1 MASWATRTPAIRD
14 ILSVSIAEMGGVLFG
29 LSIGSMSGILCSAW
43 LVKRFGTRNVILVT
57 MSCALIG
64 MMILSLALWLT
75 SPLLFAVG
83 LGVFG
88 ASFGS
93 AEVAINVEGAAV
105 EREMNKTVLNVV
117 FPLLILTWSMT
128 VNSSRN
134 ALKRRTWALFM
145 FFFLPGLLMAS
156 WATRTPAIRDILSV
170 SIAEM
175 GGVLFGLSIG
185 SMSGILCSAWLVK
198 RFGTRNVILVTMS
211 CALIGMM
218 ILSLALWL
226 TSPLLFA
233 VGLGVFG
240 ASFGSAEVAINVEG
254 AAVEREMNKTVLP
267 MMHGFYSLGTLAG
280 AGVGMALTAFGVP
293 ATVHILLAA
302 LVGIA
307 PIYIAIQA
315 IPDGTG
321 KNAADGTQHG
331 EKGVPFYRDIQ
342 LLLIGVVVLAMA
354 FAEGSANDWLPL
366 LMVDGH
372 GFSPTSGSLIY
383 AGFTLGMTV
392 GRFTGGWFIDR
403 YSRVAVVRASA
414 LMGALGIGLI
424 IFVDSA
430 WVCRGSGQC
439 TNGGVGYWADYFCR

>member
-1 MASWATRTPAIRD
+1 
-14 ILSVSIAEMGGVLFG
+14 
-29 LSIGSMSGILCSAW
+29 
-43 LVKRFGTRNVILVT
+43 
-57 MSCALIG
+57 
-64 MMILSLALWLT
+64 
-75 SPLLFAVG
+75 
-83 LGVFG
+83 
-88 ASFGS
+88 
-93 AEVAINVEGAAV
+93 
-105 EREMNKTVLNVV
+105 
-117 FPLLILTWSMT
+117 
-128 VNSSRN
+128 
-134 ALKRRTWALFM
+134 
-145 FFFLPGLLMAS
+145 MAS

-321 KNAADGTQHG
+321 KNAAGWHPAWRKRRTFLSRYPVAADRCCGAGDGLCRRFCQRLVT
-331 EKGVPFYRDIQ
+331 
-342 LLLIGVVVLAMA
+342 LI
-354 FAEGSANDWLPL
+354 
-366 LMVDGH
+366 
-372 GFSPTSGSLIY
+372 
-383 AGFTLGMTV
+383 
-392 GRFTGGWFIDR
+392 
-403 YSRVAVVRASA
+403 
-414 LMGALGIGLI
+414 
-424 IFVDSA
+424 
-430 WVCRGSGQC
+430 
-439 TNGGVGYWADYFCR
+439 NG